1 METLE
6 EKIENLKSLNKEPL
20 LEKAIELQTAL
31 DAAEK
36 SIVEKDSIIEEL
48 NDELD
53 NAGKRAVNK
62 GFKVV
67 KHDGESYGFT
77 APRFERSGRIYETNS
92 ISNDDPIVAELIGIG
107 SGLLVKIVEPETEE

>member
-1 METLE
+1 MENLE

-20 LEKAIELQTAL
+20 LEKAIELLTAL
-31 DAAEK
+31 EASEK
-36 SIVEKDSIIEEL
+36 SVEEKDLIIQEL
-48 NDELD
+48 NEELD
-53 NAGKRAVNK
+53 NKGKRAVNK
-62 GFKVV
+62 GFAVV
-67 KHDGESYGFT
+67 KYQGESYGFT